1 MNGCLP
7 NSAVEDLYQ
16 EGDASFP
23 GTTYKQNPMKNT
35 SCLAEQCANNW
46 HRKTG
51 NFFLQITL
59 I

>member
-35 SCLAEQCANNW
+35 SCLAEQCANN
-46 HRKTG
+46 
-51 NFFLQITL
+51 
-59 I
+59 